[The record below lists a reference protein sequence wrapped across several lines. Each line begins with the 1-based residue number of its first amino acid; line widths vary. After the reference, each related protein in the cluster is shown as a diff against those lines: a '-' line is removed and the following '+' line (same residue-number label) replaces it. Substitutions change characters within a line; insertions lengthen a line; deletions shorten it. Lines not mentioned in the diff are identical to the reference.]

1 MDLEV
6 VGIGIVVQNNQIHVD
21 SLVLVGVC
29 PTGLSYFTL
38 LCKDLHS
45 VNTEV
50 QFDSLFLS
58 PLNNRGQN
66 PKILWVD
73 QITTVGTVVS
83 VERELD
89 IFVNRRN
96 GKFSS
101 YVCTDFHVVSLVGVG
116 RDIITP
122 TNLRYTLVPGLS
134 WVLVETPHPIRPK
147 ERTLSRRA
155 VLFVAE
161 YELFRQIIQT
171 TSYVDPGTFRKL
183 ENIRVVLRVDFIVSQ
198 SFVTVNGKTH

>member
-6 VGIGIVVQNNQIHVD
+6 VGIGIVVQNNQIHV
-21 SLVLVGVC
+21 
-29 PTGLSYFTL
+29 
-38 LCKDLHS
+38 
-45 VNTEV
+45 
-50 QFDSLFLS
+50 
-58 PLNNRGQN
+58 
-66 PKILWVD
+66 
-73 QITTVGTVVS
+73 
-83 VERELD
+83 
-89 IFVNRRN
+89 
-96 GKFSS
+96 
-101 YVCTDFHVVSLVGVG
+101 VSLVGVG

-122 TNLRYTLVPGLS
+122 TTPRYTLVPGLS
-134 WVLVETPHPIRPK
+134 WVLVETPHPFRPK

-198 SFVTVNGKTH
+198 SFVTVNGKAH